1 MRSNRGGARGR
12 RTLLL
17 ASVKNADE
25 ARSALEGGA
34 DILDAKDPAAGA
46 LGACSPSALLAIV
59 AERDAALRESGA
71 PRRIPVSAALG
82 DAPDLPGALALA
94 AAGAVACGADDLKF
108 GLRGVADEGEAIR
121 LGRAIVRAARRCAPP
136 GRRLRVVLV
145 AYAEAESI
153 GSLPPRVL
161 PRVAA
166 SAEADGCLIDT
177 ALKDGRTL
185 FDHLGEADLEP
196 FLRACRRRGLLCALA
211 GSLALGDLPR
221 LLALAPDLI
230 GLRGA
235 LCGDGR
241 QGRLE
246 AERVRRF
253 REALHGGP
261 PESGVQGAALRG

>member
-1 MRSNRGGARGR
+1 
-12 RTLLL
+12 
-17 ASVKNADE
+17 VKDADE

-46 LGACSPSALLAIV
+46 LGACAPSVLLAIV
-59 AERDAALRESGA
+59 AARDSALREAGA
-71 PRRIPVSAALG
+71 SRRIPVSAALG
-82 DAPDLPGALALA
+82 DAPDLPGTLALA
-94 AAGAVACGADDLKF
+94 AAGAAACGADDLKI
-108 GLRGVADEGEAIR
+108 GLRGVAGEGEAVR
-121 LGRAIVRAARRCAPP
+121 LGRAIVRAARQCAPP

-153 GSLPPRVL
+153 GSLPPRAL
-161 PRVAA
+161 PEVAA
-166 SAEADGCLIDT
+166 RAEADGCLIDT

-185 FDHLGEADLEP
+185 FDHLGEADLER
-196 FLRACRRRGLLCALA
+196 FLRACRRRGLLCGLA
-211 GSLALGDLPR
+211 GSLAFRDLPR

-235 LCGDGR
+235 LCDDGR

-253 REALHGGP
+253 REALRRGS
-261 PESGVQGAALRG
+261 PEGVGRGVVLRD